1 MLYML
6 YSIYLSSF
14 FLPSCLSKII
24 KVLRKSFCVQ
34 LLIERCELREFC
46 ESSVLEICH
55 SLRWMQEGR
64 RDSEGVGGGRGLK
77 QTMLCLK
84 RATAKQTNELASKTI
99 ACSML
104 LGAKPAQHPLALFLL
119 LPLHHQYITTCHNCS
134 LIKSFCRAQA
144 AGRQPQPTVLISSSS
159 SSSSSS
165 CSSSSST
172 SCSSLYHHPHPS
184 PVSYSSCASL

>member
-55 SLRWMQEGR
+55 WLRWMQEEQG
-64 RDSEGVGGGRGLK
+64 DSEGVGGGRGLK

-104 LGAKPAQHPLALFLL
+104 LGAKPAQNPLALFLL
-119 LPLHHQYITTCHNCS
+119 LFLVAPFTTN
-134 LIKSFCRAQA
+134 
-144 AGRQPQPTVLISSSS
+144 T
-159 SSSSSS
+159 
-165 CSSSSST
+165 
-172 SCSSLYHHPHPS
+172 
-184 PVSYSSCASL
+184 

>member
-55 SLRWMQEGR
+55 WLCWMQEGQG
-64 RDSEGVGGGRGLK
+64 DTEGVGSGRGLK

-104 LGAKPAQHPLALFLL
+104 LGAKPAQTH
-119 LPLHHQYITTCHNCS
+119 S
-134 LIKSFCRAQA
+134 LSF
-144 AGRQPQPTVLISSSS
+144 
-159 SSSSSS
+159 S
-165 CSSSSST
+165 C
-172 SCSSLYHHPHPS
+172 CSSLPS
-184 PVSYSSCASL
+184 LPPIHNNLP

>member
-1 MLYML
+1 MLYMP
-6 YSIYLSSF
+6 YSIYLSGF

-55 SLRWMQEGR
+55 WLRCMR
-64 RDSEGVGGGRGLK
+64 RGKGDSEGVGGRRGLK

-104 LGAKPAQHPLALFLL
+104 LGAKPAQNPRSLSLL
-119 LPLHHQYITTCHNCS
+119 LPPAPPIHNN
-134 LIKSFCRAQA
+134 L
-144 AGRQPQPTVLISSSS
+144 P
-159 SSSSSS
+159 
-165 CSSSSST
+165 
-172 SCSSLYHHPHPS
+172 
-184 PVSYSSCASL
+184 